1 MNDLTKRKKMTKLI
15 LTIGD
20 IDYNSDIV
28 IECTNEV
35 TAQMLKEV
43 LEKETTNIIEVKI
56 EES

>member
-1 MNDLTKRKKMTKLI
+1 MTKLI

-56 EES
+56 EEF